1 MHFRSLLRRGEA
13 LTDFGRILTAALTA
27 LIVVYALRPWAMGLG
42 LGLKSSWDVWAFR
55 LMSYWV
61 LWAVTYLGLT
71 LFLIA
76 RSSAEQTR
84 RWALDQQRPPR
95 PHISILRSLILWML
109 QALFLVSRTSSL
121 FFIVFVSLV
130 SLVLAI
136 SLAPEVRDLETARG
150 VSLAFM
156 AALGVI
162 AAWGILHAS
171 YALHYAY
178 LYYRSKESPGG
189 LAFPGEQ
196 SPKQSDF
203 AYFAFTVGT
212 SFAVSDVDVTN
223 VAMRQAT
230 LGHQILSFFYNTA
243 ILATVISMATGSGAF
258 RVDLILGFINRCH
271 FQGSLFQVLLTL
283 AYCHH
288 QESTHKQRA
297 RSCHQRGPE
306 IVRPGRESGGD

>member
-1 MHFRSLLRRGEA
+1 LRD
-13 LTDFGRILTAALTA
+13 LGRVLVAALVA
-27 LIVVYALRPWAMGLG
+27 LIVAYALRPWAVGLG
-42 LGLKSSWDVWAFR
+42 LGFKSSWDVWAFR

-61 LWAVTYLGLT
+61 FWAVTYLGLT
-71 LFLIA
+71 LLLIT

-84 RWALDQQRPPR
+84 RWALDQRMPPR
-95 PHISILRSLILWML
+95 PQLSVPLSAILHVLR
-109 QALFLVSRTSSL
+109 ALFLVSRTSSL

-150 VSLAFM
+150 VSLAFV
-156 AALGVI
+156 AALGAI

-178 LYYRSKESPGG
+178 LYYRSEDSPGG
-189 LAFPGEQ
+189 LDFPGGQ

-212 SFAVSDVDVTN
+212 SFAVSDVDVTDDT
-223 VAMRQAT
+223 MRRAT

-243 ILATVISMATGSGAF
+243 ILATVISMATG
-258 RVDLILGFINRCH
+258 
-271 FQGSLFQVLLTL
+271 
-283 AYCHH
+283 
-288 QESTHKQRA
+288 
-297 RSCHQRGPE
+297 
-306 IVRPGRESGGD
+306 